1 MRRDS
6 VPRSHSLRV
15 RRRRCC
21 CQQRRNVQEIRDGQQ
36 EVDCCLSVGRHFW
49 PHPFSFPFFFV
60 VVFLDSWRFCGS
72 CGCSVSVAPPKW
84 RWISIRRRDPSPHNF
99 RDESPQT
106 DVARASS
113 LSLSLSLCR
122 HSPHHLHECSNELE
136 GVMIYGR
143 QHRSTLLKRETWM
156 NLADSRKRRIETET
170 PSSSYPRKS
179 DATTTLPPISNR
191 RKQQQQ
197 QQPETEQKEE
207 EKKDGVY
214 IYIYIIIYCAYSGC
228 ACVRVWQLRRI
239 PYLIRGTS
247 RSLQPSHNHPWTANL
262 LLLSLLGFFP
272 LPERLLQQRG
282 KDGKREKQHPSV
294 SEMRFLQAES
304 RKNRRW

>member
-113 LSLSLSLCR
+113 LSLSLSADTR
-122 HSPHHLHECSNELE
+122 PI
-136 GVMIYGR
+136 IYTNA
-143 QHRSTLLKRETWM
+143 QTSWKALWFT
-156 NLADSRKRRIETET
+156 ADSI
-170 PSSSYPRKS
+170 
-179 DATTTLPPISNR
+179 
-191 RKQQQQ
+191 
-197 QQPETEQKEE
+197 
-207 EKKDGVY
+207 G
-214 IYIYIIIYCAYSGC
+214 
-228 ACVRVWQLRRI
+228 QL
-239 PYLIRGTS
+239 
-247 RSLQPSHNHPWTANL
+247 
-262 LLLSLLGFFP
+262 F
-272 LPERLLQQRG
+272 
-282 KDGKREKQHPSV
+282 
-294 SEMRFLQAES
+294 
-304 RKNRRW
+304 

>member
-113 LSLSLSLCR
+113 LSLSADTR
-122 HSPHHLHECSNELE
+122 PI
-136 GVMIYGR
+136 IYTNA
-143 QHRSTLLKRETWM
+143 QTSWKALWFT
-156 NLADSRKRRIETET
+156 ADSI
-170 PSSSYPRKS
+170 
-179 DATTTLPPISNR
+179 
-191 RKQQQQ
+191 
-197 QQPETEQKEE
+197 
-207 EKKDGVY
+207 G
-214 IYIYIIIYCAYSGC
+214 
-228 ACVRVWQLRRI
+228 QL
-239 PYLIRGTS
+239 
-247 RSLQPSHNHPWTANL
+247 
-262 LLLSLLGFFP
+262 F
-272 LPERLLQQRG
+272 
-282 KDGKREKQHPSV
+282 
-294 SEMRFLQAES
+294 
-304 RKNRRW
+304 

>member
-84 RWISIRRRDPSPHNF
+84 RWISIRRRGPSPHNF

-113 LSLSLSLCR
+113 LSLSLSADTR
-122 HSPHHLHECSNELE
+122 PI
-136 GVMIYGR
+136 IYTNA
-143 QHRSTLLKRETWM
+143 QTSWKALWFT
-156 NLADSRKRRIETET
+156 ADSI
-170 PSSSYPRKS
+170 
-179 DATTTLPPISNR
+179 
-191 RKQQQQ
+191 
-197 QQPETEQKEE
+197 
-207 EKKDGVY
+207 G
-214 IYIYIIIYCAYSGC
+214 
-228 ACVRVWQLRRI
+228 QL
-239 PYLIRGTS
+239 
-247 RSLQPSHNHPWTANL
+247 
-262 LLLSLLGFFP
+262 F
-272 LPERLLQQRG
+272 
-282 KDGKREKQHPSV
+282 
-294 SEMRFLQAES
+294 
-304 RKNRRW
+304 